1 MALISIAL
9 VIFLIPLT
17 AFAMN
22 VIAPKSRARTA
33 SYISII
39 LLLISTI
46 LSSVLLLKIGS
57 ESAVTRMDWFT
68 VGSYT
73 FEVGVL
79 LDFQGVLLLVIVNMV
94 SLLVHIYS
102 VLYMAKDPGYT
113 RYFGFLSLF
122 TFAMAGIILSD
133 NLLMVFVFW
142 ELVGLSSYLL
152 IGHWY
157 SKDSAAKA
165 SKKAFIVNR
174 IGDTGFV
181 VALCIIWY
189 QFGTFNLDEI
199 QVLMESSQLQNGS
212 WVSGLSALPAVWL
225 SFMGIGLFLAAVGK
239 SAQFPLQVWLPDA
252 MEGPTP
258 VSALIHAATMVAA
271 GVFLMSRVVVLLDL
285 TTLAII
291 ATVGSITAFM
301 GAVAALAQYDIKKV
315 LAYSTI
321 SQLGYMLIGIGTGA
335 YEAALFHLFTH
346 AFFKA
351 ALFLAVGSV
360 IHSLHALKQK
370 HNLNIDVQDMRIMG
384 GLKSNL
390 PVTFY
395 TYLIAAFSLMG
406 LPLFSGFL
414 SKDALLVASLN
425 WSAAV
430 GQLAYG
436 VSLLAFA
443 TVTLT
448 AFYMG
453 RQLLLVFFGDFRSGF
468 SVSEIQE
475 GGWHFKVALI
485 ILCTLSIGFFW
496 SFNPF
501 DYMSSWLLNTLPAK
515 LNSTPQFDLEVR
527 DATNHSFVGVGSI
540 ALVMAGVL
548 LAWLKFKPGKILTF
562 AESDQLSF
570 LERVSINNW
579 YLDKFYERTILSFIR
594 WLTLVLAQVERKVI
608 DRLVNSFGWI
618 GVIFSFVVG
627 WLDKVFIDGLINFS
641 AFFSSQVGGMTK
653 SFQYGKVQS
662 FIIFALV
669 SLALIIFLIL

>member
-22 VIAPKSRARTA
+22 VIAPKSRARMA

-39 LLLISTI
+39 LLVISTV
-46 LSSVLLLKIGS
+46 LSSILLLRIGS
-57 ESAVTRMDWFT
+57 ESAVMRMDWFA

-79 LDFQGVLLLVIVNMV
+79 LDFQGVFLLFTVNMV

-102 VLYMAKDPGYT
+102 ALYMAKDPGYG

-157 SKDSAAKA
+157 TKDSASKA

-174 IGDTGFV
+174 IGDAGFIM
-181 VALCIIWY
+181 ALCIIWY

-199 QVLMESSQLQNGS
+199 QVLMDDSQLQNGF
-212 WVSGLSALPAVWL
+212 WVSAVSALPAVWL
-225 SFMGIGLFLAAVGK
+225 SFMGIGLFMAAVGK

-271 GVFLMSRVVVLLDL
+271 GVFLMSRVVALLDA
-285 TTLAII
+285 TTLATI

-301 GAVAALAQYDIKKV
+301 GAVAALTQYDIKKV

-351 ALFLAVGSV
+351 ALFLAAGSV
-360 IHSLHALKQK
+360 IHSLHALDQK
-370 HNLNIDVQDMRIMG
+370 HNLNTDAQDMRSMG
-384 GLKSNL
+384 GLKSNM

-430 GQLAYG
+430 GPFAYG
-436 VSLLAFA
+436 VPLLAFA
-443 TVTLT
+443 TVALT

-453 RQLLLVFFGDFRSGF
+453 RQLLLVFFGDFRSGLN
-468 SVSEIQE
+468 VSDTRE
-475 GGWHFKVALI
+475 GGWHFKVPLI
-485 ILCTLSIGFFW
+485 ILGTLSIGLFW

-501 DYMSSWLLNTLPAK
+501 DYTSSWLLNTLPAK

-527 DATNHSFVGVGSI
+527 DMANHSFVGVGSI
-540 ALVMAGVL
+540 ALVLVGVL
-548 LAWLKFKPGKILTF
+548 LAWLKFKQGKALTF
-562 AESDQLSF
+562 AETDQLSF
-570 LERVSINNW
+570 LGRLSINNW
-579 YLDKFYERTILSFIR
+579 YLDKFYEKTILSFIR
-594 WLTLVLAQVERKVI
+594 WCTSVLAQIEKKVI
-608 DRLVNSFGWI
+608 DRLVNLFGWV
-618 GVIFSFVVG
+618 GVIVSFVIG
-627 WLDKVFIDGLINFS
+627 WLDKVFVDGLVNFS

-653 SFQYGKVQS
+653 SFQYGKAQS

-669 SLALIIFLIL
+669 SLLLIIFFIL